1 MWQRQRLAWVIG
13 VCLLAVL
20 LSGCT
25 VYLPIVEKA
34 AGDVT
39 EMGEMVERPLY
50 VLSKSVSSPEG
61 RIYNELVA
69 VDAANWEV
77 IRRTV
82 LPDGYPWNI
91 DQDPQGRIWV
101 GYGTTPGKGESRV
114 AVVSAEG
121 ELEQVIR
128 PCGDPSY
135 GIHFSDR
142 YAFVP
147 CRVNGFFGRVSVVD
161 LQDLAVTQTIELQ
174 YEEKFG
180 IVASGAGDEK
190 VLVFGS
196 GSTQNR

>member
-1 MWQRQRLAWVIG
+1 MQQWKRSLP
-13 VCLLAVL
+13 LLVSYL
-20 LSGCT
+20 LSISLAAGCT
-25 VYLPIVEKA
+25 YLPLPGTVV
-34 AGDVT
+34 GDVT

-135 GIHFSDR
+135 GIHFSNTH
-142 YAFVP
+142 AFVP
-147 CRVNGFFGRVSVVD
+147 CRMNGFFGQVSVVD